1 MTTVWPITD
10 IVDARQQ
17 ALWALDEM
25 VRQELTDALAG
36 WGFSSAH
43 GIELSPYDRVY
54 RRLPEVGGHWTLY
67 QARVSAVQ
75 HEIAMLTVA
84 VIFDEERPVDL
95 LVSGAVDVV
104 AGGCSA
110 AALREAL
117 AQCAGPLRQVTPLA
131 LDCAPDTPL
140 SVSELLA
147 AAPALVPSRN

>member
-10 IVDARQQ
+10 VVDARQR

-25 VRQELTDALAG
+25 VRQELTDVLDR

-67 QARVSAVQ
+67 QARVSAAQ

-110 AALREAL
+110 VALREAL
-117 AQCAGPLRQVTPLA
+117 AQCTGPLRQLTPLA
-131 LDCAPDTPL
+131 LDCAPDAP
-140 SVSELLA
+140 VSASHL
-147 AAPALVPSRN
+147 PALAPVQMPSRN